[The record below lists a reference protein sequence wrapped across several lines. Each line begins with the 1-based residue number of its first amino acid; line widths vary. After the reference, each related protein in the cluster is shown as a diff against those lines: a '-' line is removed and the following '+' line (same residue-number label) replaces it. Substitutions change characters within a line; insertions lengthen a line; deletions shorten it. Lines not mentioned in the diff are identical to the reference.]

1 MHLSRFSR
9 AIFATAVAASLTG
22 CGGAGR
28 TAAERCEA
36 AGAKPDAPNFDS
48 CVRQEEE
55 RQADGARRVLNG
67 IPVTGY
73 GPMRF

>member
-1 MHLSRFSR
+1 MRSVWTVRVVS
-9 AIFATAVAASLTG
+9 AAAFLGALTS
-22 CGGAGR
+22 CGSAGR
-28 TAAERCEA
+28 SPAERCEA
-36 AGAKPDAPNFDS
+36 AGATPGAPAYER

-55 RQADGARRVLNG
+55 RQSEGARRVLNG